1 MFNMYTFDEFLSLSL
16 IRARKKKKY
25 RIFDMLMMFTFEN
38 QPESKSDPH
47 FFLKIKSQLNNI
59 LLLYYRFFYKYWKKS
74 FRRIPDRIRPFL
86 QVRIGIRKV
95 RWIGLAT
102 K

>member
-38 QPESKSDPH
+38 QPGSKSDPH

-74 FRRIPDRIRPFL
+74 SILDLFHTGSAL
-86 QVRIGIRKV
+86 SSKYGWGSEKY
-95 RWIGLAT
+95 GG
-102 K
+102 